1 MPLWPVDTCVA
12 IAMQLSALEQ
22 DIHTLEMTEELTIYD
37 ISNLLS
43 LLQRHARISACSD
56 KVLALQIFEEMQQEE
71 GMEAL
76 ADEGNCL

>member
-1 MPLWPVDTCVA
+1 
-12 IAMQLSALEQ
+12 MQLFALGQ
-22 DIHTLEMTEELTIYD
+22 DTYILEMTEELTIYD
-37 ISNLLS
+37 VSNLFS
-43 LLQRHARISACSD
+43 LFQHRARISACSN